1 MINIHIR
8 TKIKLLLAL
17 IGILILF
24 NVFLYELNKVITPAI
39 VNISDEEIKR
49 KTVAIINKTILQE
62 YSNKFNYDQVIRIE
76 KDSEGNII
84 ILRADT
90 LKMNQIACEV
100 AIRAQEELK
109 NAGTMYI
116 KIPVGYIFRNNIIST
131 LGPKITVRAEPIGSI
146 DTEYSSK
153 FQSAGINQTK
163 HSIYVNVKTNIR
175 VIFPTNIDKLEV
187 KSEIPLAETI
197 IIGKVPSTALQFDLK
212 SAGFDL
218 PAEK

>member
-24 NVFLYELNKVITPAI
+24 NIFLYELNRVITPAI

-49 KTVAIINKTILQE
+49 KTVAIINKTILEE
-62 YSNKFNYDQVIRIE
+62 YSDKFNYDQVIRIE

-84 ILRADT
+84 MLRADT

-116 KIPVGYIFRNNIIST
+116 KIPIGYIFRNNIISS

-175 VIFPTNIDKLEV
+175 VIFPTNISKLEV
-187 KSEIPLAETI
+187 KSQIPLAETI

-212 SAGFDL
+212 SAGFNL